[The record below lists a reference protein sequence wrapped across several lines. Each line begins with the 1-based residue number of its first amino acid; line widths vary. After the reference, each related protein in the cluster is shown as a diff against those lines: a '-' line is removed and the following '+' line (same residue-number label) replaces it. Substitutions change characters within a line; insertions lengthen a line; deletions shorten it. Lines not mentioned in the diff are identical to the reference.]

1 MRSMILLLLL
11 LTTACA
17 ERWERPGATEAQSE
31 ATQAQCRAQAAA
43 TVPPFLVWQQTAPAR
58 IERNRDCRRDRDRE
72 RCFVTERAI
81 PARFDQVDQNA
92 GARDAFRQD
101 CMTQKGFTFRGYRPL
116 RLE

>member
-1 MRSMILLLLL
+1 MRPILLILL

-31 ATQAQCRAQAAA
+31 ATLAQCTAQAAA

-58 IERNRDCRRDRDRE
+58 IERTRNCRRERDRE
-72 RCFVTERAI
+72 HCTFFERAI

-92 GARDAFRQD
+92 GPRDAVRQD

-116 RLE
+116 RLQ